1 MKKRII
7 AIILIIAVGAAGFL
21 TVYNM
26 NKNISEEMAVN
37 IANGLI
43 SELYNNEDLYISY
56 ISETVV
62 DVFDANDGKCYK
74 VYRWYDDGTFTL
86 DGGFT
91 VIIDKKTGEVVD
103 WYMDG

>member
-43 SELYNNEDLYISY
+43 SELWHNRDAYITY

-62 DVFDANDGKCYK
+62 DVSEANDGKCYK
-74 VYRWYDDGTFTL
+74 VYRWYDDGTL